1 MAEAEEELAHAEVL
15 ELFQAALARLVQ
27 DPLLCDLPPQVG
39 PGLGR
44 AQVTPEEIGSQVAL
58 EYGQAMTVRVCKA
71 DGETMRASGAGLCVC
86 VGGVFAGPRGADG
99 AVPSAAVVVVQN
111 ATVLELKKALRR
123 HVQLRQARQGGAQ
136 HLSWK
141 YIWRTYHLTY
151 AGEKLADDRKKLR
164 EYGIRNR
171 DEVSFIKKLRK

>member
-1 MAEAEEELAHAEVL
+1 MAAEEPAEEPAEELAHAEVL

-27 DPLLCDLPPQVG
+27 DPLLCDLPPQVT
-39 PGLGR
+39 
-44 AQVTPEEIGSQVAL
+44 AEEIGSQVAL

-71 DGETMRASGAGLCVC
+71 DGET
-86 VGGVFAGPRGADG
+86 
-99 AVPSAAVVVVQN
+99 VPVVVVQN
-111 ATVLELKKALRR
+111 ASVLELKKALRR
-123 HVQLRQARQGGAQ
+123 HIQLRQARQGGVQ

-141 YIWRTYHLTY
+141 YIWRTYHLTFN
-151 AGEKLADDRKKLR
+151 GEKLADDRKKLR